1 MVEPSAAAPGLHVI
15 STVGGGGGGGGS
27 IGRDDGIP
35 PDFFVKKKW
44 CCQLHNE
51 APSLLSQRAWAA
63 QERRQKAWEIT
74 WELVPKCVAILGPLF
89 GTARKE
95 KP

>member
-1 MVEPSAAAPGLHVI
+1 MDCTSLTESVSSVSSCAIGLHGI
-15 STVGGGGGGGGS
+15 SAVQ
-27 IGRDDGIP
+27 GRIDGIP
-35 PDFFVKKKW
+35 PDFFVKW

-51 APSLLSQRAWAA
+51 ALSLLSQHAWAA

-74 WELVPKCVAILGPLF
+74 RELVPKCVAILGPLF
-89 GTARKE
+89 RTARKE